1 MNTGHS
7 CVTLPDIYDI
17 GLLSNNVEEAFD
29 LTVFEKPLFPV
40 RKYLLQ
46 IPQFSSV
53 VPERDEK
60 FLAIVFDTECISFFG
75 NKVGMI

>member
-1 MNTGHS
+1 M
-7 CVTLPDIYDI
+7 
-17 GLLSNNVEEAFD
+17 EEALD
-29 LTVFEKPLFPV
+29 LPVFEKAFFPIF
-40 RKYLLQ
+40 KDLLQ

-53 VPERDEK
+53 VPQRDEK